1 MVGLFENILEESG
14 TEFNAHV
21 GKWQSTPKEKNAAHG
36 ERRKGTP
43 VNEKDLRNLAN
54 SPRFIPGIYNYCDR
68 WCERCTFT
76 ARCRTFAMSSLE
88 SPEDENPAI
97 EMEDFLSEME
107 RQLST
112 TEEER
117 EKIDNLIEAMNE
129 ATQNISDEEM
139 EEFKAEHDRRQRE
152 AAEHPLAK
160 NSRLYY
166 QLVDEWIAS
175 MKSAWR
181 EKNIDLESEA
191 SRDKPNVETEEGK
204 ILDALQIVLWYQHF
218 IYVKLMRA
226 LTSREDERDEE
237 PEMAEFPK
245 DSDGSVKIA
254 MIAMERSIEAW
265 NVLPKYFPSETK
277 VISTMTQVLSILLE
291 DTEARFPNAR
301 KFVRP
306 GFDQEV

>member
-21 GKWQSTPKEKNAAHG
+21 GKWQSTPKEKNAAYG

-68 WCERCTFT
+68 WCERCAFT

-88 SPEDENPAI
+88 SLEDENPAI
-97 EMEDFLSEME
+97 EMEDFLAEME
-107 RQLST
+107 RQLTT

-117 EKIDNLIEAMNE
+117 EKIDNLIEAMNA

-291 DTEARFPNAR
+291 DTEARFPHAR
-301 KFVRP
+301 TFVRP